1 MADNK
6 TEQMSELKPGQMLT
20 PMSLHTQS
28 TGQVG
33 TECDNKSENMSE
45 PCIQNNLA
53 QETKITM
60 R

>member
-6 TEQMSELKPGQMLT
+6 TEQMSELKPGWMLT

-33 TECDNKSENMSE
+33 TESDNKSENMS
-45 PCIQNNLA
+45 
-53 QETKITM
+53 
-60 R
+60 